1 MGCNLVLTVGNAMM
15 GDDGAGPYLA
25 DKLQAAPLPGWV
37 HIDGGIAPENVVH
50 QVRELQPARV
60 VLVDAAEIG
69 EKAGTLRV
77 IPPETIAEMFI
88 FSTHNMPLNFL
99 IDELK
104 TFVPEVIFVG
114 VQPAIVAF
122 SFPMTEMVSGAMD
135 YLYRH
140 LDAAKDASLLIER
153 LDLWNI
159 TNAESDYLPAC

>member
-25 DKLQAAPLPGWV
+25 EKLQASPLAGWEI
-37 HIDGGIAPENVVH
+37 IDGGIAPENMVH
-50 QVRELQPARV
+50 RVRALQPDRI

-69 EKAGTLRV
+69 EKAGTLKV
-77 IPPETIAEMFI
+77 IPPDTIADMFI

-135 YLYRH
+135 YLHQH
-140 LDAAKDASLLIER
+140 LDTAQDTARLIKR
-153 LDLWNI
+153 FAQWNI
-159 TNAESDYLPAC
+159 QNSEK

>member
-25 DKLQAAPLPGWV
+25 DKLQAAPLPGWI
-37 HIDGGIAPENVVH
+37 HIDGGIAPENVVYK
-50 QVRELQPARV
+50 VRELQPERV

-69 EKAGTLRV
+69 EKAGTLQV
-77 IPPETIAEMFI
+77 IPPETITEMFI

-122 SFPMTEMVSGAMD
+122 SFPMTEMVSREFNFEV
-135 YLYRH
+135 RH
-140 LDAAKDASLLIER
+140 SPMPPDGTLRI
-153 LDLWNI
+153 
-159 TNAESDYLPAC
+159 P

>member
-1 MGCNLVLTVGNAMM
+1 MSRNLVLTVGNAMM

-25 DKLQAAPLPGWV
+25 EKLQASPLPGWL
-37 HIDGGIAPENVVH
+37 HIDGGIAPENVAYK
-50 QVRELQPARV
+50 VRELQPERV
-60 VLVDAAEIG
+60 LLVDAAEIG
-69 EKAGTLRV
+69 ERAGTLQL

-104 TFVPEVIFVG
+104 TFVPEVLFIG

-135 YLYRH
+135 YLHQH
-140 LDAAKDASLLIER
+140 LYAAQDTELLIER
-153 LDLWNI
+153 FAQWN
-159 TNAESDYLPAC
+159 NVNSAR